1 MATTDSKSTT
11 EQSALGALKG
21 RIPLIGL
28 TGGIGSGK
36 TAVSSLLAQ
45 LGAGIVDTDLIARQ
59 ITAPHGSAIALI
71 EKQFGPDFIT
81 TDGAL
86 NRDKMRSLVFATP
99 EARKSLEAITHP
111 LIRQEAA
118 KQALQLS
125 KGGATYLVFVVPL
138 LIESGSWQNLIDRLV
153 VVDCP
158 QETQIQR
165 VVQRSNLSREEVEKI
180 LAAQASRQERLKHAD
195 MVIENQGSPKQLEV
209 EVQNLHQKILQFQ
222 KDQLSSS

>member
-1 MATTDSKSTT
+1 MATADSKSTI
-11 EQSALGALKG
+11 EQSALSALKG

-36 TAVSSLLAQ
+36 TAVSDLLTQ
-45 LGAGIVDTDLIARQ
+45 LGAGIVDTDLIAHQ

-71 EKQFGPDFIT
+71 EKQFGADFIT

-111 LIRQEAA
+111 LIRQETA

-125 KGGATYLVFVVPL
+125 EEGAPYLVFVVPL
-138 LIESGSWQNLIDRLV
+138 LIESGSWQNLIDLLV

-165 VVQRSNLSREEVEKI
+165 VMQRSNLSREEVEQI

-209 EVQNLHQKILQFQ
+209 EVQNLHQKILRFQ
-222 KDQLSSS
+222 KDRLSSS